1 MLKAAY
7 IEDFLLIVILMLAQK
22 SWGFL
27 LGDCLP
33 PCSSAPA
40 VEQCDKL

>member
-27 LGDCLP
+27 LGDC
-33 PCSSAPA
+33 CSSAPA